1 MARDLKLQVLLSA
14 VDKITAP
21 LRSIAQGGS
30 AVAQAM
36 KASKDQLKA
45 LNQQQRDVSGYRLAN
60 IEITR
65 QAKAILDLQVKTRNH
80 TDLLERQQAAH
91 VNLKAN
97 LKNAQTQYKKLSEA
111 LIEGKGTTA
120 EFHRELEKAQIRLQ
134 SAQQAFNR
142 SASTIKTYRDRIRH
156 ADTQLSQL
164 GTQQRNSQERLAGY
178 KKRLDEAGLGTD
190 NLGSKARQLRSEQER
205 LNGVLETQKARLAAI
220 TAQQER
226 LAKAQK
232 SYERAQNIAGKLA
245 VGGAAGLAT
254 GYALSR
260 PLSAVVGAYAPAED
274 AATQLRAS
282 MMGADGSV
290 AEDFAKISALATQ
303 LGDRLPG
310 TTAQFQE
317 MMTMLRR
324 QGLSAQS
331 ILGGTGEAAAY
342 LAVQLKMGSSDAAEF
357 AAKMQ
362 DATRTTEGDMMGLMD
377 TIQRTFYLGV
387 DPTNMLYGFSKLS
400 PALGILRKSG
410 LEATNTLAPL
420 LVMMDQVGMSG
431 EPAGNALRKVFQA
444 GLDLDKV
451 SKANKEIKRLGINLD
466 FTDGKGE
473 FGGLDKLFA
482 QLDKLKKLDSVK
494 RISVVK
500 TIFGDDAET
509 LQVVQTMI
517 DKGIA
522 GYQEVA
528 GKMQAQADLRK
539 RVDEQLQT
547 LTNVMDAAS
556 GSWTNALAEFGAAV
570 APELKELIKS
580 LGSLA
585 SGIGAWARANPE
597 LAAGLVK
604 VTAVIAALAIGG
616 GTLALVIAGLVG
628 PLAMVKL
635 GMATF
640 GITTGA
646 AIGPVLLIIAAIVA
660 LAGAAYQIYQN
671 WEPIKAFF
679 AQSWQQILLDT
690 VTALGRFSMVL
701 LDWNPLGLLWTVI
714 ADALN
719 ALGMDLPRKF
729 SELGVNIIQGLI
741 NGFTSMFPNVSKYL
755 SDMGSSIVD
764 LFKKDQEIH
773 SPSRVWAQ
781 LGEYTMQGLK
791 QGIDAAMSGP
801 LEAVQEVSKSL
812 VSEAAKAMEL
822 TPPTEAVESPT
833 QNVLL
838 NIENMQVSLIGISR
852 LFAQF
857 GTAISTV
864 GSALMMLA
872 ASPVA
877 LVIAGIAAA
886 IGGAAYLIWSNWG
899 TLGPKFA
906 VLWEGIKVQFG
917 SLMTWFASLP
927 ERFRQFGADILQGLA
942 NGITGAL
949 GSVKEA
955 ITGAGG
961 AAIGWFKEKLG
972 IHSPSRVFAQ
982 LGEYTMQG
990 LEQGMVAGQ
999 GGPLAAIAGLG
1010 KQLAQ
1015 AGTLA
1020 VGVGGT
1026 GSALAIDNRP
1036 PLAAGGAAPIV
1047 VQGDTITI
1055 NIQPGAGGNPADLVQ
1070 QINRILDER
1079 ERAKAARV
1087 RSRLHDQE

>member
-21 LRSIAQGGS
+21 LRRIAQGSG
-30 AVAQAM
+30 AVAQAL
-36 KASKDQLKA
+36 KASREQLKQ
-45 LNQQQRDVSGYRLAN
+45 LNAQQRDVSSFRTLKSASQETATALAASQARVRELAQAVAAAEAPSRKLSAEFKRAQREAQALKQKHGEQQRELQGLRGRLGEAG
-60 IEITR
+60 IS
-65 QAKAILDLQVKTRNH
+65 TRNLGNH
-80 TDLLERQQAAH
+80 E
-91 VNLKAN
+91 
-97 LKNAQTQYKKLSEA
+97 
-111 LIEGKGTTA
+111 
-120 EFHRELEKAQIRLQ
+120 RELRQ
-134 SAQQAFNR
+134 
-142 SASTIKTYRDRIRH
+142 RI
-156 ADTQLSQL
+156 ADTNRAINQH
-164 GTQQRNSQERLAGY
+164 TERLRRA
-178 KKRLDEAGLGTD
+178 T
-190 NLGSKARQLRSEQER
+190 EQ
-205 LNGVLETQKARLAAI
+205 
-220 TAQQER
+220 QQR
-226 LAKAQK
+226 LAKAQEA
-232 SYERAQNIAGKLA
+232 YNRAQNIAGKLA

-290 AEDFAKISALATQ
+290 AEDFAKISTLATQ

-451 SKANKEIKRLGINLD
+451 SKANKEIKKLGINLD

-494 RISVVK
+494 RISVLS
-500 TIFGDDAET
+500 TIFGDDSET

-528 GKMQAQADLRK
+528 GKMQAQANLRK

-616 GTLALVIAGLVG
+616 GTLALILAGLVG
-628 PLAMVKL
+628 PLAMAKL

-640 GITTGA
+640 GITTSA
-646 AIGPVLLIIAAIVA
+646 ALGPVLLIIGVVAALAAGAYLVWQNWGALGPMFAALWEGIKSQLGSLMTWFSGLPERFKQFGADILQGLANGITGAFGSVKEAITGAGGAAID
-660 LAGAAYQIYQN
+660 
-671 WEPIKAFF
+671 WFKEK
-679 AQSWQQILLDT
+679 
-690 VTALGRFSMVL
+690 LG
-701 LDWNPLGLLWTVI
+701 
-714 ADALN
+714 
-719 ALGMDLPRKF
+719 
-729 SELGVNIIQGLI
+729 
-741 NGFTSMFPNVSKYL
+741 
-755 SDMGSSIVD
+755 
-764 LFKKDQEIH
+764 IH
-773 SPSRVWAQ
+773 SPSRVFSQ
-781 LGEYTMQGLK
+781 LGEYTMQGLE
-791 QGIDAAMSGP
+791 QGIGAAMSGP
-801 LEAVQEVSKSL
+801 LEAIQEVSKSL
-812 VSEAAKAMEL
+812 AGEAAKAMEL
-822 TPPTEAVESPT
+822 TPPTDAVESPT

-857 GTAISTV
+857 GTAIRAV

-886 IGGAAYLIWSNWG
+886 IGGAAYLIWNNWG

-906 VLWEGIKVQFG
+906 ALWEGIKVQFG
-917 SLMTWFASLP
+917 SLMTWFAGLP

-982 LGEYTMQG
+982 LGGYTMQG
-990 LEQGMVAGQ
+990 LEQGLVAGQ
-999 GGPLAAIAGLG
+999 GGPLGAIAGLG

-1015 AGTLA
+1015 AGALA
-1020 VGVGGT
+1020 VGVGGA

-1036 PLAAGGAAPIV
+1036 PLAASASAPII

-1055 NIQPGAGGNPADLVQ
+1055 QVSAAGGQANDLAQ